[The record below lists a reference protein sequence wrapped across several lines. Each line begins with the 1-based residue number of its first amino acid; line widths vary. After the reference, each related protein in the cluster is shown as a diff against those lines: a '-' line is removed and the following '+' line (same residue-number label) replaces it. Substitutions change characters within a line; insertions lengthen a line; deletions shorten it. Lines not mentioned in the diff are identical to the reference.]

1 MYSLFLLLFMMAET
15 NKIKIQQ
22 PQVPVQQTEQKFDR
36 YSMGYTDR
44 PLYAPTQTYW
54 NNLTYCFITA
64 YATCTNNVLVDID
77 WTITRMSKWKYKT
90 KEWTPVIPSGV
101 VRIPANWEYMISYQ
115 PSLESKTY
123 SSNPS
128 YVYRIEDNWWKTR
141 TKAKIWPT
149 WTYSENEFIYFVD
162 SFNSWDELMPKILQN
177 SWWNV
182 EWWMKLYVIKL

>member
-1 MYSLFLLLFMMAET
+1 MMAET

-22 PQVPVQQTEQKFDR
+22 PQVPVQQVEQKFDR

-44 PLYAPTQTYW
+44 PLNAPTQTYW
-54 NNLTYCFITA
+54 NDLTYCMIIAF
-64 YATCTNNVLVDID
+64 ATCTNNVLVDID
-77 WTITRMSKWKYKT
+77 WTITRMSKWKYKP

-115 PSLESKTY
+115 PSLASKTY

-128 YVYRIEDNWWKTR
+128 YVYRIEDNWWKTWSK
-141 TKAKIWPT
+141 TKVWPT
-149 WTYSENEFIYFVD
+149 GTYSENERISIVD
-162 SFNSWDELMPKILQN
+162 SFSAWDELMPKILQN